1 MKRALVTGGSGAIGS
16 AICAKLSEAGNH
28 VIVHANRRL
37 GEAEAIARHI
47 VAKGGSAEAVA
58 FDVADREATA
68 SAISGLQSVGV
79 IQILVNNAGIHD
91 DAPFAAMTLA
101 QWQAVIDVTLGGF
114 FNVTQPLVMPMVR
127 ARWGRIVNIASVS
140 GVIGNRGQA
149 NYAAAKAGLI
159 AAGKSLSHEIARKG
173 VTVNA
178 VAPGVIDT
186 PMTRN
191 TFDNGRIQA
200 LVPMRRAGTVE
211 EVAALVAF
219 LASDG
224 AGYITGQVMQ
234 VDGGLY

>member
-1 MKRALVTGGSGAIGS
+1 MYRYCAKSLIALVVALAACGPAHPPPPGFVAACYGGDYKKHMNGAQRLRLMVVQ
-16 AICAKLSEAGNH
+16 ASEADWPE
-28 VIVHANRRL
+28 L
-37 GEAEAIARHI
+37 AR
-47 VAKGGSAEAVA
+47 
-58 FDVADREATA
+58 D
-68 SAISGLQSVGV
+68 
-79 IQILVNNAGIHD
+79 
-91 DAPFAAMTLA
+91 
-101 QWQAVIDVTLGGF
+101 
-114 FNVTQPLVMPMVR
+114 
-127 ARWGRIVNIASVS
+127 
-140 GVIGNRGQA
+140 
-149 NYAAAKAGLI
+149 LI
-159 AAGKSLSHEIARKG
+159 AAGKSLSYEIARKG